1 MQKNCLHETQM
12 RGGRAHG
19 VFKDWSGRV
28 GVRVGHE
35 RSSGVV
41 VCRHVSHGEE

>member
-1 MQKNCLHETQM
+1 MGHSRTGAIQC
-12 RGGRAHG
+12 
-19 VFKDWSGRV
+19 GRV

>member
-19 VFKDWSGRV
+19 AFKDWGNSVWESG
-28 GVRVGHE
+28 
-35 RSSGVV
+35 
-41 VCRHVSHGEE
+41 GEGGA